1 MTALTS
7 VWPWPSPAEQLENDR
22 KLRRELE
29 SEVARFESR
38 YAMTSA
44 EMRARIDAGDLDE
57 DAELC
62 QWLMDMEIL
71 EALPCAGGE

>member
-1 MTALTS
+1 
-7 VWPWPSPAEQLENDR
+7 
-22 KLRRELE
+22 
-29 SEVARFESR
+29 
-38 YAMTSA
+38 MTSA